1 MNSNVLKRV
10 LSAIALIE
18 KQNMGVDSAARKA
31 GTDRRTVY
39 KYLKQAGKEIIRSG
53 SGKNF
58 KIAIKNL
65 PTQKGA
71 VLERVKKAV
80 SLMERRGLGI
90 DSASKL
96 VGTDRRTVYRYLT
109 QQGIKIAREGKN
121 KKVVIQRQPTQKKL
135 DFLWAMSKGQSATEA
150 AKELNTTVKTMA
162 KVKEDGQK
170 FLNHMK
176 TFREGVANVL
186 AGEKGMESVIKD
198 VNEKF
203 STEQVVNRDG
213 LKVDWLDYHYKG
225 FPLVASLTKM
235 TQLQSDI
242 KTTESQV
249 LSHMLAGELSNQVS
263 MTNYTT
269 LMETSKSAYFNGEQ
283 FDGQIVLGR
292 KDASTKPKRVELTLD
307 GRPLKE
313 DQYVIEDGKVKLKI
327 GTGGVGEHK
336 IEGNLFFGEGGEEI
350 PVAVKSSFA
359 TVAKPNSATISAD
372 KMNVVYRGV
381 KNPMTISFAGIPD
394 NKVSASAQGLSKGS
408 GSSYTMDATKIK
420 GREVTINVTGT
431 LPDGGKVSDNA
442 KFRIKDLPKPTGTVR
457 GEDGAIKMQKNAL
470 EISTVGAKF
479 DDFDFELPLR
489 VTGFKFKVPGQPT
502 INVSGNKLDSR
513 AKQIL
518 TKAKRGSDVTI
529 FDIEA
534 KASGVSV
541 ILKKVSPILIE
552 LTN

>member
-1 MNSNVLKRV
+1 MLALNMSKEV
-10 LSAIALIE
+10 LSAF
-18 KQNMGVDSAARKA
+18 G
-31 GTDRRTVY
+31 
-39 KYLKQAGKEIIRSG
+39 
-53 SGKNF
+53 
-58 KIAIKNL
+58 
-65 PTQKGA
+65 
-71 VLERVKKAV
+71 
-80 SLMERRGLGI
+80 LMNE
-90 DSASKL
+90 KL
-96 VGTDRRTVYRYLT
+96 V
-109 QQGIKIAREGKN
+109 ESN
-121 KKVVIQRQPTQKKL
+121 E
-135 DFLWAMSKGQSATEA
+135 ATEA
-150 AKELNTTVKTMA
+150 RNASFVASLDVKAADQPEKYEPLKAKADQIDKLAHTFDAYLADLKGKMTAKIDDPTDYEIMDKGDYLDEHFFKGD
-162 KVKEDGQK
+162 KVKEDGQE
-170 FLNHMK
+170 FLNQMK
-176 TFREGVANVL
+176 TFREGVAKVL
-186 AGEKGMESVIKD
+186 ADQKGMESVIKE

-203 STEQVVNRDG
+203 NTDEVKNRDG
-213 LKVDWLDYHYKG
+213 VKVDWLDYHYKG

-235 TQLQSDI
+235 TQLQADI

-249 LSHMLAGELSNQVS
+249 LANMLQGTLSSEVS

-292 KDASTKPKRVELTLD
+292 KDASTKPSRVELTLD

-313 DQYVIEDGKVKLKI
+313 NQYSIEDGKVKLKI

-336 IEGNLFFGEGGEEI
+336 IEGKLIFAQDGEEI
-350 PVAVKSSFA
+350 EVPVQSSFA

-394 NKVSASAQGLSKGS
+394 NKVSASAQGLSRGS
-408 GSSYTMDATKIK
+408 GSSYVMDATKIK
-420 GREVTINVTGT
+420 GREVTINVSGT

-442 KFRIKDLPKPTGTVR
+442 TFRIKDLPKPTGTVR
-457 GEDGAIKMQKNAL
+457 GEDGAIKMQRNAVK
-470 EISTVGAKF
+470 ISTIGAKF

-502 INVSGNKLDSR
+502 INVKGNKLDSR
-513 AKQIL
+513 AQKVL
-518 TKAKRGSDVTI
+518 LKAKRGSNVQI

-541 ILKKVSPILIE
+541 ILKKVSPVLIE